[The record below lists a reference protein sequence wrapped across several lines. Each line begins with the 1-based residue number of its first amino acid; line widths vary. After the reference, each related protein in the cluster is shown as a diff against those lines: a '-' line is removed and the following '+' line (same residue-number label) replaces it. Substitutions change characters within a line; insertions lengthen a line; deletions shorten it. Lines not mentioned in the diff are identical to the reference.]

1 MAEDNGNKGG
11 KLKTIII
18 VTVALILAIG
28 LSVAG
33 TLWFL
38 GGSGDSGGDGA
49 ETADGQAEKAETH
62 TPASYFRLEDA
73 LVVAV
78 DSRKQRYL
86 QVNLAFVMREHD
98 VSSALERHLPTVRS
112 RLRTL
117 LQKQSYKELR
127 TTQGKKQLQK
137 DMLKVVNKV
146 LKSEHEKPIERVLF
160 TNFVMQ

>member
-38 GGSGDSGGDGA
+38 GGSGGGDDKRADAG
-49 ETADGQAEKAETH
+49 DGQSQEAETH
-62 TPASYFRLEDA
+62 TPASYFKLEDA
-73 LVVAV
+73 LVVSV
-78 DSRKQRYL
+78 DSKKQRYL
-86 QVNLAFVMREHD
+86 QVHLAFVMRQHD

-112 RLRTL
+112 RLRAL
-117 LQKQSYKELR
+117 LQQQSFTALR
-127 TTQGKKQLQK
+127 TTQGKKQLQE
-137 DMLKVVNKV
+137 DMLKAVNEV
-146 LKSEHEKPIERVLF
+146 LKSEHEKPIEKVLF